1 MEERLIDEEY
11 GRGVRL
17 KKTED
22 GYVDVTDELE
32 EEGETQAAEEAL
44 FEFPE
49 LEEDDEEL
57 ATLTPEQAAELKRQR
72 AEAMKLR
79 EMEYQKTVEEAQA
92 ILQSG
97 EFEQA
102 EKLFEKAIN
111 LLPDHED
118 ASVGYLRAI
127 TQDFA
132 DPDAMIEEYEEEF
145 DDADEAY
152 EEFVYVHGKNAVD
165 GISKQHADAFKAR
178 VAELEEL
185 AAPIEGKVLEKQ
197 QKRRAQIKARLKKQL
212 ITLLCVAVPTILLL
226 VATVVLATMIHSRPD
241 RLFLYL
247 TVAFAAVT
255 AVVFFVCVWAGNKF
269 LNTLRMKNRNED
281 LRSTEEGADLAELH
295 FYRDFYNLLIG

>member
-22 GYVDVTDELE
+22 GYVDVTDELVE
-32 EEGETQAAEEAL
+32 DDETQTAEEAL

-79 EMEYQKTVEEAQA
+79 EMECQKTVEEAQA
-92 ILQSG
+92 VLQAG

-102 EKLFEKAIN
+102 EKLFDKARN
-111 LLPDHED
+111 LVPGNEA

-127 TQDFA
+127 TQNFA
-132 DPDAMIEEYEEEF
+132 DPDAMIEEYEDEF
-145 DDADEAY
+145 DDAREAY
-152 EEFVYVHGKNAVD
+152 EEFVYAHGKTAVESV
-165 GISKQHADAFKAR
+165 SKEYADVFKAR

-185 AAPIEGKVLEKQ
+185 AAPIEEKVLKKQ
-197 QKRRAQIKARLKKQL
+197 EMRRAQIKTRLKKQL

-226 VATVVLATMIHSRPD
+226 VATVVFATMIHSRPD
-241 RLFLYL
+241 RLFLYV
-247 TVAFAAVT
+247 TIAVAAVT

-281 LRSTEEGADLAELH
+281 LRSTEDGADLTELR
-295 FYRDFYNLLIG
+295 FYRDFYQLLIG